1 MDVLTLLL
9 ALAYPLVYL
18 IPVAVIRKA
27 VGGRNVVAEQ
37 GGRALWVWALRSTAR
52 RFRLAVGAVG
62 AGPGSFRDIVTY
74 GVAPVLVLFAG
85 SAYSLLLPGD
95 KSRSPPWSSRP
106 RAVVLRDLVVSPVLE
121 EIVFREL
128 FVRWLVSKGVKDVPL
143 LVFGS
148 PVAFS
153 AAHVQNL
160 VVNVVRGMDLRTA
173 GASCLLQIVY
183 TYLFGIYATILLLE
197 TGSVWVCVAA
207 HVVANGFG
215 FPDFRLRRSSELVV
229 HGIGLTAFIVIS
241 RSLYASITV

>member
-37 GGRALWVWALRSTAR
+37 VGRALWVWALRSTAR
-52 RFRLAVGAVG
+52 RFSLAVGAVG
-62 AGPGSFRDIVTY
+62 DGPGSFRDIVTY

-148 PVAFS
+148 P
-153 AAHVQNL
+153 
-160 VVNVVRGMDLRTA
+160 
-173 GASCLLQIVY
+173 
-183 TYLFGIYATILLLE
+183 
-197 TGSVWVCVAA
+197 
-207 HVVANGFG
+207 
-215 FPDFRLRRSSELVV
+215 
-229 HGIGLTAFIVIS
+229 S
-241 RSLYASITV
+241 RSRPRMFRTSSSTWCEGWI

>member
-1 MDVLTLLL
+1 MDLSTLLL

-27 VGGRNVVAEQ
+27 VGDRNVVAEQ
-37 GGRALWVWALRSTAR
+37 GGRALWVLLLR
-52 RFRLAVGAVG
+52 RFAVGAG
-62 AGPGSFRDIVTY
+62 GDGPGSFRDIVTY

-95 KSRSPPWSSRP
+95 KFRSPWSSRP
-106 RAVVLRDLVVSPVLE
+106 RAVVLRVLVVSPVLE
-121 EIVFREL
+121 EIVFREQ
-128 FVRWLVSKGVKDVPL
+128 FVRWLVSRGVKDVPL

-197 TGSVWVCVAA
+197 TGNVWVCVAA

-215 FPDFRLRRSSELVV
+215 FPDFRLRRSSEWVV

>member
-1 MDVLTLLL
+1 MDLSTLLL

-27 VGGRNVVAEQ
+27 VGDRNVVAEQ
-37 GGRALWVWALRSTAR
+37 GGRALWVLLLR
-52 RFRLAVGAVG
+52 RFAVGAG
-62 AGPGSFRDIVTY
+62 GDGPGSFRDIVTY

-95 KSRSPPWSSRP
+95 KFRSPWWSRP
-106 RAVVLRDLVVSPVLE
+106 RAVVLRVLVVSPVLE

-128 FVRWLVSKGVKDVPL
+128 FVRWLVSRGVKDVPL

-197 TGSVWVCVAA
+197 TGNVWVCVAA

-215 FPDFRLRRSSELVV
+215 FPDFRLRRSSEWVV